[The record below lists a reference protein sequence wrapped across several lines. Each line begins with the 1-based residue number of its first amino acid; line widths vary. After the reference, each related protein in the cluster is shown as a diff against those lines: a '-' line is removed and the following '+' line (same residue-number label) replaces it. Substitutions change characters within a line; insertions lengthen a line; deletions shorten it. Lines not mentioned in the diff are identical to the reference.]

1 MRVDQYLWCI
11 RLFKSRNLS
20 SSICKKGQVKVNGQK
35 AKPSKEILPHDK
47 IEVKKNQLLRI
58 LEVLDIPKN
67 RISAKLVALYVTE
80 KTDLSTL
87 KNKKLKNLS
96 NNFQREAGTGRPTK
110 KDRREINELKI
121 REIDNEDL

>member
-1 MRVDQYLWCI
+1 M
-11 RLFKSRNLS
+11 
-20 SSICKKGQVKVNGQK
+20 NGKK

-87 KNKKLKNLS
+87 KNKKLQNLS

>member
-20 SSICKKGQVKVNGQK
+20 SSICKKGQVKVNGKK

-58 LEVLDIPKN
+58 LEVLDLPKN

-87 KNKKLKNLS
+87 KNKKLQNLS

>member
-35 AKPSKEILPHDK
+35 VKPSKEILPHDK

-87 KNKKLKNLS
+87 KNKKLQNLS